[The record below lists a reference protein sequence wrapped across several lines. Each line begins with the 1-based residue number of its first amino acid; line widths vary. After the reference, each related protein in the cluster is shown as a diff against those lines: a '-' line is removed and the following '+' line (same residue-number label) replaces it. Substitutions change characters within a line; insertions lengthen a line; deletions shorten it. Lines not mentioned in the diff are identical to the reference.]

1 MNKLQLI
8 KIAFLIVILAEEIRS
23 AKRKKYKVRMEIS
36 NLNELESI
44 LNETKEKLKDF
55 NPNLNQV

>member
-1 MNKLQLI
+1 MLKKL
-8 KIAFLIVILAEEIRS
+8 KIALLIIVLAEEIRS

-55 NPNLNQV
+55 NPSLNQV

>member
-8 KIAFLIVILAEEIRS
+8 KIALLIVILAEEIRN

>member
-1 MNKLQLI
+1 MLKKL
-8 KIAFLIVILAEEIRS
+8 KIALLIVILAEEIRS
-23 AKRKKYKVRMEIS
+23 AKRNKYKVRMEIS

-55 NPNLNQV
+55 NPSLNQV

>member
-8 KIAFLIVILAEEIRS
+8 KIALLIIILAEEIRS
-23 AKRKKYKVRMEIS
+23 AKRKNYKVRMEIS

>member
-1 MNKLQLI
+1 MLKKL
-8 KIAFLIVILAEEIRS
+8 KIALLIIVLAEEIRS

-55 NPNLNQV
+55 NSNLNQV